1 MYQYTA
7 FVTYDK
13 STGIQYYPV
22 LFQSKGQVLSQ

>member
-7 FVTYDK
+7 IVTYDK
-13 STGIQYYPV
+13 SIQYYPV